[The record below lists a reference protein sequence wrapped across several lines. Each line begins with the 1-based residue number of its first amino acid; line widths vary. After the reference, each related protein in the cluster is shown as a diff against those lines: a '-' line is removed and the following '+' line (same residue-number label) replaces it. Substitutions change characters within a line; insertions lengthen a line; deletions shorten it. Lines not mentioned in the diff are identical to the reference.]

1 VCLAPGTLLPGLV
14 DADPTAFLVRFQ
26 GRAEL
31 RLGRHLVIALM
42 PRGQYSGANLASY
55 EAFALGN
62 FTLGRGFDPGALTG
76 DSGVGMATEIAFP
89 GQLISAKEQIVAEPY
104 VFSDAGW
111 VWNRFAP
118 GGGSQALGSV
128 GAGLRTVWRDR
139 MRLDAVVAVPTRSVG
154 LRQAGDVRFL
164 VTLTTRLVPWGDR

>member
-1 VCLAPGTLLPGLV
+1 LAPGTLLPGLV